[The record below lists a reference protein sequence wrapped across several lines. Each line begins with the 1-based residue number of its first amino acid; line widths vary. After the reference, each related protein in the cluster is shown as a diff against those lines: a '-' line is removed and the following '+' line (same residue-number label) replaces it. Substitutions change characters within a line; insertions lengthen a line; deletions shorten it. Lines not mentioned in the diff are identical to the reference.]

1 MYVPN
6 NVPSDPAK
14 IPEFLNQELLNLQK
28 ALYGPSSFL
37 RLDKQY
43 VAPSR
48 IFEGMVV
55 LADGAQWNPGSG
67 AGFYGYRDGSWKLLG

>member
-6 NVPSDPAK
+6 NVPANPAE
-14 IPEFLNQELLNLQK
+14 IPAWLSQELLNIQTALQ
-28 ALYGPSSFL
+28 GPSSFL
-37 RLDKQY
+37 LLDKQY

-55 LADGAQWNPGSG
+55 LADGTQWNPGSG